1 MPTSRPSRTRRREPL
16 SQGVRAWTKASYHV
30 HLWGGVITAL
40 AVTVIAV
47 TGVMLNHKRGLGL
60 MPDVP
65 GPGGGLAGAPSLE
78 ALAAA
83 ATRAL
88 GDGAAPIDRMD
99 VRPDDGLVK
108 VRFDDPEVTEV
119 TLALSDGSVLHVG
132 PRRDV
137 FMEKLHSGE
146 IFGDGWILL
155 SDVAAVALVVLLA
168 TGFWLWLL
176 PRFRS

>member
-1 MPTSRPSRTRRREPL
+1 MPSSRPRPKRREPL
-16 SQGVRAWTKASYHV
+16 SDRARAWTRASYHV

-40 AVTVIAV
+40 AVGVIGV
-47 TGVMLNHKRGLGL
+47 TGVALNHKRGLGL
-60 MPDVP
+60 MPDVA
-65 GPGGGLAGAPSLE
+65 GVDGGLAGSLPLS
-78 ALAAA
+78 ALADAGRAA
-83 ATRAL
+83 LADPDT
-88 GDGAAPIDRMD
+88 PVDRMD
-99 VRPDDGLVK
+99 VRPDDGYVK

-119 TLALSDGSVLHVG
+119 TVALADGRVLHVG

-146 IFGDGWILL
+146 LFGDGWILL
-155 SDVAAVALVVLLA
+155 SDAAAVALVLLLV